1 MKKTYLLQGLDCAN
15 CAAEIENNVSKMK
28 GVSHVSVSF
37 LTTKMVLE
45 TEEDMTDEFLKKLT
59 KTVKKTE
66 PDVIMKGKKK
76 NG

>member
-1 MKKTYLLQGLDCAN
+1 MKKTYLFEGLDCAN

-28 GVSHVSVSF
+28 GVNHVSVSF

-66 PDVIMKGKKK
+66 PDVIMKEV
-76 NG
+76 